1 MKKTYIIAVHKNPDQ
16 LKRLIEVLLDEN
28 SVFYIH
34 VDLKIDVEIF
44 TSKINFPKV
53 YFIKERVN
61 CIWGDFSQ
69 VIATINLLK
78 NAILRKEP
86 YSKILFL
93 SGQDYPIQSLKEIDK
108 YLYENKEYEFISFD
122 EIPYNETNKLY
133 VNRVLKYKINVV
145 DEKVDFRLLSPILC
159 SGFANLKLFIS
170 LVLRNKIKIY
180 EILSFIRI
188 GRKSIFQDH
197 FKGSNWWAFNYSTA
211 VKMLAYIE
219 KNKTKLDK
227 YYNYTLCAD
236 EQFFHTILKEL
247 MKIEDSIKI
256 KSSLHHIDWQR
267 KNVSL
272 PVIFTAE
279 DFNVLREKSSGFL
292 FARKFDMD
300 IDESILDLIDDS
312 ILNIRTDRN
321 I

>member
-34 VDLKIDVEIF
+34 VDLKVDIEIF
-44 TSKINFPKV
+44 TSQINFPKV

-93 SGQDYPIQSLKEIDK
+93 SGQDYPIQSLKEIDR
-108 YLYENKEYEFISFD
+108 YMYENKEYEFISFD
-122 EIPYNETNKLY
+122 ELPYNETNKLY
-133 VNRVLKYKINVV
+133 VNRVLKYKINVLN
-145 DEKVDFRLLSPILC
+145 EKVDFRLLSPILC
-159 SGFANLKLFIS
+159 SGFTNLRLFIS

-180 EILSFIRI
+180 EVVSFIRF

-211 VKMLAYIE
+211 VRIVTYIE
-219 KNKTKLDK
+219 KNRAELYK

-256 KSSLHHIDWQR
+256 KSSLHYVDWQR

-272 PVIFTAE
+272 PVIFKAE
-279 DFNVLREKSSGFL
+279 DFNLLKEQSMNFL
-292 FARKFDMD
+292 FARKFDTD
-300 IDESILDLIDDS
+300 VDESILDLIDES
-312 ILNIRTDRN
+312 IL
-321 I
+321 